1 MLGREGQ
8 DVSGLTA
15 TKGYACR
22 GGFGIHAPTLVRDG
36 PREAQGALEKHSKGF
51 GFRHSRTCRG
61 ETFPKLFDLNYLLGL
76 RDWSLE
82 FLMQTVTHMKDA
94 AFFAGRVPDPVMTPI
109 MYITTYSLG
118 GALRP

>member
-61 ETFPKLFDLNYLLGL
+61 ETFPKLFDLKLLAWASG
-76 RDWSLE
+76 LE
-82 FLMQTVTHMKDA
+82 FRVFDADSDTHEGCC
-94 AFFAGRVPDPVMTPI
+94 FFCWKSPRPRND
-109 MYITTYSLG
+109 TYHVHNHIFPWGST
-118 GALRP
+118 